1 MWLQGRGLNR
11 AKEGMNMSAVKC
23 IDYVNEAISMLIK
36 AYEQAENMTPAVS
49 AIRAS
54 IKTLEDLKLGDF
66 RGPEAVE

>member
-1 MWLQGRGLNR
+1 MRLQGRSLNC

-23 IDYVNEAISMLIK
+23 IDYVNEAISLLIK

-54 IKTLEDLKLGDF
+54 IKSLEDLKLGDF